1 MGSVIEGSGIQGSS
15 YTSTGG
21 VAGGISGTDSRG
33 EGIAEAGKEQ
43 VKRLGG
49 VTRERVYQQV
59 DGKKGELV
67 QSLHGLADSLQG
79 VGKDGN
85 LGIAKPL
92 VDSAIHA
99 IHRVSDRLERGST
112 EELIRDAQTR
122 IRQRPGIFIAGC
134 VAIGFFAGRIL
145 KL

>member
-1 MGSVIEGSGIQGSS
+1 MASVIEGSGLQGTS
-15 YTSTGG
+15 YAGTRG
-21 VAGGISGTDSRG
+21 VGGISGQDSGG
-33 EGIAEAGKEQ
+33 EGIAQAGKEQ

-59 DGKKGELV
+59 DGKKGEFI

-85 LGIAKPL
+85 LGPAQPL
-92 VDSAIHA
+92 VDSAVQF

-112 EELIRDAQTR
+112 EELIRDAQTQ
-122 IRQRPGIFIAGC
+122 IRQRPGVFIAGC
-134 VAIGFFAGRIL
+134 VAIGFFAGRLL
-145 KL
+145 KI